1 MTPLPGF
8 SDFKRVYE
16 SGAPQVVYTEYVA
29 DLETTVSAYM
39 KLCADRPMSFLFD
52 SVEGGAVRGRY
63 SFLGM
68 KPDMIFRANGTK
80 AELNTRARH
89 DLDAFEPM
97 DEDTLTALRRLVRTN
112 RIDLPEG
119 LPPMSAGLFGY
130 MAYDGIRLIED
141 LPDCPPDVLGI
152 PDFIFLRP
160 TIMAVFDSVKDM
172 ITIVTPVYVE
182 DGLSATA
189 AYDRAVERLN
199 DAVNDLNRPLTH
211 RQVEFD
217 EPLTPPEVVSNT
229 GKDRYFEMVEKAK
242 DYIRAGDIFQVVP
255 SHRFSRP
262 FTLPPFELFRALRRT
277 NPSPYMYY
285 LDFGEFQVAG
295 SSPEILVQ
303 TREGKVTI
311 RPIAGTRR
319 RGADKAEDIALEQE
333 LLADPK
339 ELSEHLMLLDLGR
352 NDVGRVAKIGSVT
365 VTDQFFIERYSHVM
379 HIVSNVEGD
388 LSDDFDSIAAL
399 MAGAPAGTVSGAP
412 KVRAMEIIDELEV
425 EKRSLYAGG
434 VGYFAA
440 DGSMDTCIALRTGV
454 VKDGT
459 LYVQAGGG
467 VVADSK
473 PEAEYQETVDKSKAV
488 LRAADE
494 AEALAARGQSRY

>member
-1 MTPLPGF
+1 MTPLPSF
-8 SDFKRVYE
+8 TDFKKVYE
-16 SGAPQVVYTEYVA
+16 DGSPQLVFTEHVA

-63 SFLGM
+63 SFIGM
-68 KPDMIFRANGTK
+68 KPDMIFRARGNK
-80 AELNTRARH
+80 PELNTKARH
-89 DLDAFEPM
+89 DLEAFEPM
-97 DEDTLTALRRLVRTN
+97 EEDTLTALRRLVREN
-112 RIDLPEG
+112 RIDMPAG

-141 LPDCPPDVLGI
+141 LPDCPPDILGI
-152 PDFIFLRP
+152 PDFIFMRP
-160 TIMAVFDSVKDM
+160 TIMAVFDSVRDM
-172 ITIVTPVYVE
+172 ITIVTPVYPAE
-182 DGLSATA
+182 GISATA

-199 DAVNDLNRPLTH
+199 DAVADLNRPLS
-211 RQVEFD
+211 QPAIDFD
-217 EPLTPPEVVSNT
+217 EPLEKPEIISNT
-229 GKDRYFEMVEKAK
+229 GKDTYLQMVEKAK
-242 DYIRAGDIFQVVP
+242 EYIVAGDIFQVVP
-255 SHRFSRP
+255 SHRFMRR

-277 NPSPYMYY
+277 NPSPYMYF
-285 LDFGEFQVAG
+285 LNFGTFQVAG

-303 TREGKVTI
+303 TRDGKVVV

-319 RGADKAEDIALEQE
+319 RGYDDAEDKALEEE
-333 LLADPK
+333 LLSDPK

-352 NDVGRVAKIGSVT
+352 NDVGRVAEIGSVT

-412 KVRAMEIIDELEV
+412 KVRAMEIIDELEK
-425 EKRSLYAGG
+425 EKRCLYAGG

-454 VKDGT
+454 IKDGM
-459 LYVQAGGG
+459 LHVQAGGG

-488 LRAADE
+488 FRAAEE
-494 AEALAARGQSRY
+494 AERLAQRGQSRY